1 MFVSKTH
8 EVMATLAALDRSH
21 AVIEF
26 KMDGT
31 IITANENFLPSRGT
45 VSPT

>member
-1 MFVSKTH
+1 MFVSKAH
-8 EVMATLAALDRSH
+8 EITATLAALDRSY

-31 IITANENFLPSRGT
+31 II
-45 VSPT
+45 